1 MERCRKRRHNL
12 MAPAGSFASLN
23 AALSAGA
30 DSIYFGMGRLN
41 MRARA
46 ARSFSQKDL
55 DAIVDRCRQ
64 HGAECYLTLNTVL
77 YDDDLTEA
85 RTLVEQA
92 AGAGVSAVIA
102 TDLAAIHMARE
113 VDLPVHM
120 STQTNIS
127 NIQAVRF
134 FARYAD
140 VMVLARELSL
150 DQITTITR
158 QIKAESIKGP
168 TGELVRIELFV
179 HGALCVAISGKCY
192 MSLAR
197 TSHSA
202 NRGECLQTC
211 RRSYR
216 VIDETSHEELR
227 LDNRYIMSPKDLCT
241 IGFLDHLVNAGAT
254 VLKIEGRGRSPEYV
268 YTVTSVYREALDALQ
283 TGAYT
288 GATIRSWT
296 HRLETVFNRG
306 FWHGGYYLG
315 HPLGEWSGAY
325 GSRATRQKY
334 HVGSVLN
341 YYKRIGV
348 AHIDIKD
355 HPIQVGDRLLITG
368 PTTGVVE
375 CPVDNLYRNERPADS
390 AAKGDDVTL
399 EVPARVRPHDTVYL
413 WTERTGWQS

>member
-1 MERCRKRRHNL
+1 
-12 MAPAGSFASLN
+12 MAPAGSFATLN

-30 DSIYFGMGRLN
+30 DSIYFGLGRLN

-46 ARSFSQKDL
+46 AKSFSPQDL
-55 DAIVDRCRQ
+55 KAIVHRCCD
-64 HGAECYLTLNTVL
+64 HGAECYLALNTVL
-77 YDDDLTEA
+77 YDDDLAEA
-85 RTLVEQA
+85 RRLVEQA
-92 AGAGVSAVIA
+92 ARAGVSAVIA

-113 VDLPVHM
+113 VGLSVHM

-127 NIQAVRF
+127 NIHAVRF
-134 FARYAD
+134 FARYAE

-150 DQITTITR
+150 DQIAAITR
-158 QIKAESIKGP
+158 QINAESITGP
-168 TGELVRIELFV
+168 SGRRVRIELFV

-197 TSHSA
+197 TGHSA
-202 NRGECLQTC
+202 NRGECLQSC

-216 VIDETSHEELR
+216 VIDEASNEELR

-241 IGFLDHLVNAGAT
+241 IGFLDQLVKAGAT

-268 YTVTSVYREALDALQ
+268 HTVTRVYREALDALH
-283 TGAYT
+283 TGEYT
-288 GATIRSWT
+288 DAHIRSWT
-296 HRLETVFNRG
+296 QRLETVFNRG

-325 GSRATRQKY
+325 GSRATRQKH
-334 HVGSVLN
+334 HVGTVLN

-348 AHIDIKD
+348 AHLEIRD
-355 HPIQVGDRLLITG
+355 HPIQVGDRLLIMG

-375 CPVDNLYRNERPADS
+375 CPVESLYCNERPADS
-390 AAKGDDVTL
+390 AGRGDDVTL
-399 EVPARVRPHDTVYL
+399 EVPAKVRPRDKVYL
-413 WTERTGWQS
+413 WTERIRWQS